1 LTPAGVVNFSG
12 NYEDYLHSQGVEV
25 PALQPVGKNATGAR
39 K

>member
-1 LTPAGVVNFSG
+1 VNFSG

-25 PALQPVGKNATGAR
+25 PVSNPAGKKATGGG